1 MAGVSGKG
9 FSGPPKKPLGIFKER
24 AQIPE
29 ILNWRRVSNLA
40 LRAALSIALT
50 DGATV
55 SFAPA
60 SGGTGVTVRVYK
72 GDNADTAF
80 AGSPEQLNELLAL
93 IVEQFA
99 SSSEDP
105 WQAFA
110 TAGETAERPR

>member
-1 MAGVSGKG
+1 MAGATGKG

-29 ILNWRRVSNLA
+29 ILNWRQVSSLA
-40 LRAALSIALT
+40 LRAALSTALT

-60 SGGTGVTVRVYK
+60 NGGTGVTMRVYK

-80 AGSPEQLNELLAL
+80 AGNASQLTELLAL
-93 IVEQFA
+93 ITEQFA
-99 SSSEDP
+99 SNSEDV
-105 WQAFA
+105 WQAMA
-110 TAGETAERPR
+110 VAGEIGKRPT